1 MLIRSSDAIPPA
13 WGRAADGCRSLTETS
28 PTAECRQREK
38 PSGKRAHAI
47 PNDTQTTFFDMRT
60 YIVIQPFE
68 TKMSHIYSRKMVC
81 RYVVECVHGWGRL
94 PSFPSLEDPNPEPG
108 PNLPKISLSPAA
120 QGQVSGGPRKS
131 AITHPAPTRNPVRR
145 QLYMQYGDG
154 VPRASSLPIPSASG
168 ISVSLTASASTADA
182 IEEGSC
188 EADDVRTTPTH
199 TGASLSRRPNLPRTC
214 PNLTA

>member
-1 MLIRSSDAIPPA
+1 MGIGVLIRSSDAIPPA

-131 AITHPAPTRNPVRR
+131 AITHPARR
-145 QLYMQYGDG
+145 HATENSAENQCGDNYIYVDG
-154 VPRASSLPIPSASG
+154 VPRASSLHIRHRPAESAF
-168 ISVSLTASASTADA
+168 
-182 IEEGSC
+182 
-188 EADDVRTTPTH
+188 R
-199 TGASLSRRPNLPRTC
+199 
-214 PNLTA
+214 

>member
-131 AITHPAPTRNPVRR
+131 AITHPARR
-145 QLYMQYGDG
+145 QKTQQKTSAATIIYMSTVSL
-154 VPRASSLPIPSASG
+154 VPRAYIFAIG
-168 ISVSLTASASTADA
+168 QRNQRFADR
-182 IEEGSC
+182 EHRSRHRGGRLRGGRC
-188 EADDVRTTPTH
+188 TYHTH
-199 TGASLSRRPNLPRTC
+199 TQRAFFFRRPNLP
-214 PNLTA
+214 